1 MPELR
6 EFRRSEN
13 RRVVYQQ
20 KVSNRYLECRQKQA
34 YTLVTED
41 STQRMP
47 DNTFDNM
54 DMDRYFN
61 DPEYRRQMAKKQ
73 KEKPEASKP
82 DSGDFSGR
90 SGGSSGNSGGSSGNG
105 NSGGSSGNFNGPTGM
120 EWKHYFYVFSGIV
133 AVGLITGF
141 FFFLYL
147 AQGLP
152 SIEELENPQTD
163 EASFVVSRDGQVLD
177 KYFTENRVYIRYDE
191 ISRNIVDALVATEDH
206 RYYNHWGIDLYRT
219 LAIPYHLLR
228 GNPQGG
234 STISQQLARN
244 LYRSI
249 GREVSVTRKL
259 REMITA
265 IQIERN
271 YTKQEIIEMYLNTVE
286 FSNSTFGIESAAQT
300 HFNKPAG
307 DLAVTEA
314 ATLIGT
320 LQAVSALNPRT
331 RPEQSMRRRNVVL
344 SQMARHGFI
353 TQEEL
358 QHYSSQP
365 IVLDYSPPFR
375 AGRESRYFGEYV
387 RQQIQRWATDNGYD
401 LYRDGL
407 VIHTTIDSRMQRY
420 AEEALKTQLDDI
432 QEQFQNEWTSSGSE
446 RFMDIFRDEY
456 PGFIESFIEESE
468 RYQQLRMEEQDSE
481 EEIMEMLMNDEA
493 FADSITRA
501 RARLEAGFV
510 AIDPSNG
517 NILAWVGGSDY
528 SSIQRDNVNQLY
540 RQTGSTFKP
549 FVYAVAID
557 HGYRPYHRFS
567 KYPVNFFDAS
577 GDRWSPRDPVI
588 PSGPEMMTLREG
600 IGRSLNNVTVRLL
613 PELAGAPGTNRLE
626 DLRPAGQKIA
636 ELARNMGINQRPLS
650 TLPSIALSTAETS
663 LLELTSSFA
672 TFANMGVH
680 IEPYGVTRI
689 EDSEG
694 NVLQEFQS
702 TNQQEV
708 ISPETAYI
716 MVDMMRGVV
725 RGGDGWVGTG
735 NRLNWMFNISQDIA
749 GKTGTTQNSA
759 DNWFVAMTPH
769 VVAGAWVGGEDRRIR
784 FPQNTQVGQ
793 GARTALPIVGQFI
806 QSCANDDNVPWSTAA
821 FEQPQGFVM
830 DEAPQDEEDEAPG
843 RPSRIS
849 W

>member
-1 MPELR
+1 MNN
-6 EFRRSEN
+6 RSRDEI
-13 RRVVYQQ
+13 
-20 KVSNRYLECRQKQA
+20 
-34 YTLVTED
+34 
-41 STQRMP
+41 
-47 DNTFDNM
+47 
-54 DMDRYFN
+54 DMDRYLN
-61 DPEYRRQMAKKQ
+61 DPEYRRKMAGLRKQ
-73 KEKPEASKP
+73 KQPDREYPGDAGDQKQA
-82 DSGDFSGR
+82 DSGQIASHSFSRRISWGHI
-90 SGGSSGNSGGSSGNG
+90 
-105 NSGGSSGNFNGPTGM
+105 FT
-120 EWKHYFYVFSGIV
+120 VFAGLVIAGLV
-133 AVGLITGF
+133 AALIAF
-141 FFFLYL
+141 IFL

-152 SIEELENPQTD
+152 SVEELENPQTD
-163 EASFVVSRDGQVLD
+163 VASFVMSRDGQVLD
-177 KYFTENRVYIRYDE
+177 KYFTENRTYIRYQD
-191 ISRNIVDALVATEDH
+191 ISQNVINALVATEDH
-206 RYYNHWGIDLYRT
+206 RFYRHWGIDMYRT
-219 LAIPYHLLR
+219 LAIPYHLMR

-265 IQIERN
+265 IQIEQN
-271 YTKQEIIEMYLNTVE
+271 YTKQEILEMYLNTVE
-286 FSNSTFGIESAAQT
+286 FSNSTFGIESAAYT
-300 HFNKPAG
+300 HFNKPAS
-307 DLAVTEA
+307 DLSVSEA

-331 RPEQSMRRRNVVL
+331 RPERSMRRRNVVL
-344 SQMARHGFI
+344 SQMMRHGFI
-353 TQEEL
+353 TEYEFQLLRQE
-358 QHYSSQP
+358 P
-365 IVLDYSPPFR
+365 IVLDYNPPFR
-375 AGRESRYFGEYV
+375 AGRESRYFGQFV
-387 RQQIQRWATDNGYD
+387 RQQVQTWAAENGYD

-407 VIHTTIDSRMQRY
+407 LIHTTIDSRMQRY
-420 AEEALKTQLDDI
+420 AEEALKVQLERH
-432 QEQFQNEWTSSGSE
+432 QRAFEEEWTSPNSQE
-446 RFMDIFRDEY
+446 HMDLLWKEY
-456 PGFIESFIEESE
+456 PGFLDSFLSE
-468 RYQQLRMEEQDSE
+468 TETFHLYRQDNRGTR
-481 EEIMEMLMNDEA
+481 EEILEILRENEA
-493 FADSITRA
+493 FVDSVKRVRT
-501 RARLEAGFV
+501 RLEAGFV

-528 SSIQRDNVNQLY
+528 STIQRDNVHQLR

-557 HGYRPYHRFS
+557 NGYRPYHRFS
-567 KYPVNFFDAS
+567 KYPVNFFDSS

-636 ELARNMGINQRPLS
+636 EFARNMGINRSPLT
-650 TLPSIALSTAETS
+650 TLPSIALGTAEAS
-663 LLELTSSFA
+663 LLELTSA
-672 TFANMGVH
+672 YTTFANMGVH

-694 NVLQEFQS
+694 NILQEFRS
-702 TNQQEV
+702 EQQREV

-716 MVDMMRGVV
+716 MIDMMRGVI
-725 RGGDGWVGTG
+725 RGGQGWVGTG
-735 NRLNWMFNISQDIA
+735 NRLNWMFNIRQDIA

-759 DNWFVAMTPH
+759 DNWFVAMMPH

-784 FPQNTQVGQ
+784 FPRNTQVGQ

-806 QSCANDDNVPWSTAA
+806 HSCANDPNVPWSRDA
-821 FEQPQGFVM
+821 FQPPYGFVM
-830 DEAPQDEEDEAPG
+830 EQPAESPDDTPS

>member
-1 MPELR
+1 MA
-6 EFRRSEN
+6 
-13 RRVVYQQ
+13 
-20 KVSNRYLECRQKQA
+20 KQ
-34 YTLVTED
+34 
-41 STQRMP
+41 
-47 DNTFDNM
+47 FDDI
-54 DMDRYFN
+54 DMDRYLN
-61 DPEYRRQMAKKQ
+61 DPGYRREMSRKRKEQAEEELRAK
-73 KEKPEASKP
+73 
-82 DSGDFSGR
+82 
-90 SGGSSGNSGGSSGNG
+90 GNSSKAGKAGKKSRKTAKNGSMIGWRHIFFAFGLVIIGGFIAGLL
-105 NSGGSSGNFNGPTGM
+105 F
-120 EWKHYFYVFSGIV
+120 FS
-133 AVGLITGF
+133 
-141 FFFLYL
+141 YL

-152 SIEELENPQTD
+152 SVEELENPQTD
-163 EASFVVSRDGQVLD
+163 EASFVMSRDGAALD
-177 KYFTENRVYIRYDE
+177 KFFTENRTYIRYDE
-191 ISRNIVDALVATEDH
+191 ISPNVINALIATEDH
-206 RYYNHWGIDLYRT
+206 RFYSHWGIDLYRT
-219 LAIPYHLLR
+219 LAIPYHLIR

-249 GREVSVTRKL
+249 GREVNVTRKL

-265 IQIERN
+265 IQIEQN

-286 FSNSTFGIESAAQT
+286 FSNSTFGIESAALT
-300 HFNKPAG
+300 HFNKPAS
-307 DLAVTEA
+307 DLSVSEA

-331 RPEQSMRRRNVVL
+331 RPERSQRRRNVVL
-344 SQMARHGFI
+344 SQLSRHGFI
-353 TQEEL
+353 TEAEL
-358 QHYSSQP
+358 QQLRSEP
-365 IVLDYSPPFR
+365 IVLDYNPPFR
-375 AGRESRYFGEYV
+375 TGRESRHFGQYV
-387 RQQIQRWATDNGYD
+387 RQQVQSWATENGYD

-420 AEEALKTQLDDI
+420 AEQALRDQLESH
-432 QEQFQNEWTSSGSE
+432 QQQFEREWTSEGSDVY
-446 RFMDIFRDEY
+446 MDKLWEEY
-456 PGFIESFIEESE
+456 PGFLESFIAETDRFRRYLSENRGSRQEVIEELKS
-468 RYQQLRMEEQDSE
+468 
-481 EEIMEMLMNDEA
+481 NEA
-493 FADSITRA
+493 FVDSVKRA

-528 SSIQRDNVNQLY
+528 STIQRDNVYQLR

-600 IGRSLNNVTVRLL
+600 LGRSLNNVTVRLL
-613 PELAGAPGTNRLE
+613 PELAGTPGTNRLE
-626 DLRPAGQKIA
+626 DLQPAGERIA
-636 ELARNMGINQRPLS
+636 EFARNMGINRTPLI
-650 TLPSIALSTAETS
+650 TRPSIALGTAESS
-663 LLELTSSFA
+663 LLELTSAYS

-680 IEPYGVTRI
+680 IEPFAVTRI

-694 NVLQEFQS
+694 NVLQEFRSERQS
-702 TNQQEV
+702 EV

-716 MVDMMRGVV
+716 MVDMMRGVI
-725 RGGDGWVGTG
+725 RGGQGWFGTG
-735 NRLNWMFNISQDIA
+735 NRMNWMFNISQDIA

-759 DNWFVAMTPH
+759 DNWFVAMMPH
-769 VVAGAWVGGEDRRIR
+769 IVAGAWVGGEDRRIR

-806 QSCANDDNVPWSTAA
+806 QSCANDPNVPWSTSA

-830 DEAPQDEEDEAPG
+830 ETPPEDRTEQES